1 MVSGLQ
7 AENEQLR
14 ANDKKLQDKVE
25 KLSEIIA
32 LVIKSGEGE
41 VFFDVL
47 TLKDKMIG
55 EHTLCLKKI

>member
-41 VFFDVL
+41 VFLMF
-47 TLKDKMIG
+47 
-55 EHTLCLKKI
+55 

>member
-14 ANDKKLQDKVE
+14 VNVEQLQDKVE

-32 LVIKSGEGE
+32 LVINSSEGE
-41 VFFDVL
+41 AFLMF
-47 TLKDKMIG
+47 
-55 EHTLCLKKI
+55 